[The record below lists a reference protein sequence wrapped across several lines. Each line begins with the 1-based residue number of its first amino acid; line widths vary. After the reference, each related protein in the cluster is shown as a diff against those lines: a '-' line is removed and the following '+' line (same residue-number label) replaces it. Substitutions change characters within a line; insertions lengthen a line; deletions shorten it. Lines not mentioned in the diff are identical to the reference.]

1 MLTWATAGLQA
12 QVLPLKL
19 KQTAGKYFFLLNC
32 FHHLMSDPF
41 RQQTMSSLRCLKEQK
56 KCNFHRFLLPR
67 FLYLWNNSLLGH
79 VHYNLSFCDSEDLVE
94 LVLRQPPNREAGT
107 ITFELVNAKTHSTIT
122 LIEWEEKPFLFYSF
136 NKALCWYSYFSLYF
150 DACLSILSCLFS
162 MMLKFPLR
170 AYEEE
175 GGVPGVK

>member
-67 FLYLWNNSLLGH
+67 FLYLWNNSLLSH

-107 ITFELVNAKTHSTIT
+107 ITFELASVWLVNAKTHSTIT

-150 DACLSILSCLFS
+150 DACLTRSLYCLVYS
-162 MMLKFPLR
+162 QWC
-170 AYEEE
+170 
-175 GGVPGVK
+175 